1 MDEELDAATIKL
13 MCELQRD
20 GRKSFVELAKS
31 IGVSSHSTAK
41 KKLTTL
47 EERGLFRI
55 RGETNAKKMDFTIIL
70 LLLSTFSEEDHSY
83 IIESYKK
90 CPRVIRVGS
99 TIGEFDIFVIAY
111 GATKKPL
118 ESIIH
123 GQCFGDEGIRI
134 RNRMVLMLGDDMR
147 PEFFP
152 ILFPVVT
159 DSIKAPC
166 DATCYDCKYL
176 LNQSCEGCPALT
188 DPYKTE

>member
-1 MDEELDAATIKL
+1 MDEELDTATIKL

-31 IGVSSHSTAK
+31 LGVSSHSTAK
-41 KKLTTL
+41 NKLTTL
-47 EERGLFRI
+47 EERGLFRV
-55 RGETNAKKMDFTIIL
+55 RGETNAKKMNLKIIL
-70 LLLSTFSEEDHSY
+70 LFLSTFSEEDHNKVL
-83 IIESYKK
+83 ESYQK
-90 CPRVIRVGS
+90 CPRVIRAGS
-99 TIGEFDIFVIAY
+99 TIGEFDNFVIAY
-111 GATKKPL
+111 IAKKNPI

-123 GQCFGDEGIRI
+123 GQCFKDEGIRI
-134 RNRMVLMLGDDMR
+134 RNRMVLMLGDDMS

-166 DATCYDCKYL
+166 DATCYDCKHL
-176 LNQSCEGCPALT
+176 LNQSCEGCPALA

>member
-1 MDEELDAATIKL
+1 LDEELDAATIKL
-13 MCELQRD
+13 MCDLQRD

-55 RGETNAKKMDFTIIL
+55 RGETNVKMMDFEIIL
-70 LLLSTFSEEDHSY
+70 LLLSTFSEEDHSK
-83 IIESYKK
+83 IIESYKR

-111 GATKKPL
+111 GAKKKPL

-123 GQCFGDEGIRI
+123 GQCFGDQGIRI
-134 RNRMVLMLGDDMR
+134 RNRMVLMLGDDMS

-152 ILFPVVT
+152 ILFPVAT
-159 DSIKAPC
+159 DCIKAPC
-166 DATCYDCKYL
+166 DATCYDCKHL
-176 LNQSCEGCPALT
+176 LNQSCEGCPALA